1 MIHPV
6 PAHDKPLG
14 AATPVL
20 AIDDPVAKAWRT
32 IVRIVAWIALV
43 LASVQIVGVGTN
55 SLFDSATV
63 FGAVFGAGN
72 AFRRG
77 NAANVL
83 MGALQF
89 WYLLLMATL
98 LVGAV
103 ATLRRRRWGPSVL
116 LAYAL
121 GTVPGAVVSGIWLV
135 VQNVHVRQQFPQMNQ
150 RPVALELVMYA
161 TSALAQLAFPAVLFA
176 VMSRPAVRK
185 QFAHMGPRSAFEPL
199 SVTPARRPAQL

>member
-1 MIHPV
+1 
-6 PAHDKPLG
+6 
-14 AATPVL
+14 
-20 AIDDPVAKAWRT
+20 
-32 IVRIVAWIALV
+32 
-43 LASVQIVGVGTN
+43 
-55 SLFDSATV
+55 
-63 FGAVFGAGN
+63 
-72 AFRRG
+72 
-77 NAANVL
+77 
-83 MGALQF
+83 
-89 WYLLLMATL
+89 
-98 LVGAV
+98 
-103 ATLRRRRWGPSVL
+103 VL